1 MEIIKDNQIPK
12 TKGRKPKYDFDLD
25 LMEVSDSIV
34 IRIPQTKIAKEVKII
49 RNRVDYYRAKNKHK
63 KNFTVRQVDE
73 GVGIWRTE

>member
-1 MEIIKDNQIPK
+1 MEIIKDNHIPK

-25 LMEVSDSIV
+25 LMEVGDSIV
-34 IRIPQTKIAKEVKII
+34 IRIAQTKIAKEVKII

>member
-1 MEIIKDNQIPK
+1 MEIIKDNPIPK

-25 LMEVSDSIV
+25 LMEVGDSIV

-73 GVGIWRTE
+73 GVGVWRTE

>member
-1 MEIIKDNQIPK
+1 
-12 TKGRKPKYDFDLD
+12 
-25 LMEVSDSIV
+25 MEVGDSIV
-34 IRIPQTKIAKEVKII
+34 IRIAQTKIAKEVKII